1 MMIIKLSDLIRDYEN
16 NYETGGYG
24 MFLCNHVVNL
34 IINNRP
40 RWPRYSV
47 DGLLV
52 TSQFREQWH
61 EKVHGIKFNPD
72 EGYRII
78 IEDWNDDT
86 PYSKLSFIGEFEID
100 AEYHTS
106 IAGYQYRKW
115 LLGSVLRDKGDIE
128 FEIEG

>member
-1 MMIIKLSDLIRDYEN
+1 MKIKLSDLIRDYED
-16 NYETGGYG
+16 NYEKGYG
-24 MFLCNHVVNL
+24 IFLCNHVINL
-34 IINNRP
+34 IINNRS
-40 RWPRYSV
+40 RYSV
-47 DGLLV
+47 DGSWV
-52 TSQFREQWH
+52 SSQFREQWH

-72 EGYRII
+72 EGYRLL

-86 PYSKLSFIGEFEID
+86 PYSELSFTGEFELG